1 LIVDQWA
8 VEEDFLPTSSQD
20 VLRYLEVMSYPIPK
34 HPKTKKPTTGEMDIE
49 LLLGRLEMEDRPDP
63 LLGEMLCGRK
73 LKKGAGFLKDEGIL
87 GKDGRMHPEFT
98 LLPTTGR
105 LSSRRP
111 NFQNQPQGRADKRP
125 WERVE
130 QEVAKAIRS
139 TVIPSPGF
147 VLMEADWK
155 SMEAL
160 LLAYFAS
167 DPSYARIS
175 RIGAHAYL
183 QSHIEGRPASLE
195 WDDKKLKQ
203 YLKEVKEGSPEGYHI
218 AKIANLADTYD
229 VGVNKLSKVLACSRA
244 RAQEIKEIRKKAFP
258 LIAKWQLATRL
269 RAHNEGK
276 LVNPFG
282 FPGFFWNVFEPV
294 TRPRRDGKKWVPGPQ
309 AHECLAF
316 LPQSTNASMCRQI
329 IVEFGRLA
337 LDWMFLLVP
346 IHDALLVEVRED
358 MVEEGKRVLRTLMT
372 RPWEELQGLS
382 VAVDIKV
389 GMNWG
394 KMEEEAA

>member
-1 LIVDQWA
+1 MIVDQWA

-20 VLRYLEVMSYPIPK
+20 VLRYLEVMGYPIAK
-34 HPKTKKPTTGEMDIE
+34 HPKTKKPTTGEMELE
-49 LLLGRLEMEDRPDP
+49 LLLSRLEAEERPDH
-63 LLGEMLCGRK
+63 LLGDMLCGRK
-73 LKKGAGFLKDEGIL
+73 LKKGQGFLLDDVL
-87 GKDGRMHPEFT
+87 GRDGRMHPEFT
-98 LLPTTGR
+98 LLPTSGR

-139 TVIPSPGF
+139 TVIPTPGF

-160 LLAYFAS
+160 LLSYFAS
-167 DPSYARIS
+167 DPDYARIS
-175 RIGAHAYL
+175 RLGAHAYL

-195 WDDKKLKQ
+195 WDDARLKH
-203 YLKEVKEGSPEGYHI
+203 YLREVKEGNAEGYHL

-229 VGVNKLSKVLACSRA
+229 VGVSKLSKVLGVTRGRA
-244 RAQEIKEIRKKAFP
+244 GEIKEIRKRAFP
-258 LIAKWQLATRL
+258 LIAKWQLSTRL

-294 TRPRRDGKKWVPGPQ
+294 SRPRRDGKKYTLGAQ

-316 LPQSTNASMCRQI
+316 LPQSTNASMIRQI
-329 IVEFGRLA
+329 IVEFAALA

-389 GMNWG
+389 GLNWG
-394 KMEEEAA
+394 EMEEEAA